1 MSGAVE
7 AVTSFDVGSLLNEFP
22 LDLGSIVTDFGK
34 EFMTSLDITS
44 FQIPSFDVASLGGFG
59 EIGSLAGSASWF
71 DTFNPGAILSSIP
84 SISDFNISSLVS
96 SVPSLSSIKDITS
109 TVTGGLG
116 SITGT
121 VQSISTAVNKL
132 SPIVNVASNALGI
145 QNPLTPI
152 TRAVQQVSGVAG
164 AASGIVNSATG
175 ALTGLTN
182 LNTNNLVAAGASALG
197 INPSTVSAIAN
208 LNTNNLVASGA
219 AALGINPSTV
229 SAIANLNTNNLVSSG
244 AAALGINPSTA
255 SSLTAK
261 ATSLFTTNPTST
273 TAIDVATGL
282 PINTPREVDA
292 YGLGILTDQ
301 ESTQLTKK
309 ATLINSLVD
318 AELPGI
324 KTYNQAIASQTDL
337 ETNLAEIKNSI
348 AGNNKTITDTE
359 KNIEELQA
367 NLQDPDLTRTQ
378 QELLETQLDANY
390 AILAEA
396 TANNAQNQESLNSIS
411 GLVASNQQ
419 IITQTN
425 ASVTNRPQDVAS
437 SQASQFTSAYD
448 PETGQW
454 SVFDNITGTTVQSGL
469 TEQQAILAEQDLNIT
484 NGIGLNTSTTT
495 SDDPY
500 EAARQDAADRLDAA
514 QPSDAEVIAGI
525 NSQTAAL
532 TTQARAQQSI
542 RELRNNKA
550 QASDWRVRLRLAPNS
565 NYLYKAAANQV
576 GILAPLALT
585 DGVIFPYT
593 PSIDTA
599 YKANYDA
606 YDLTH
611 SNYRGYFYKGSYVDA
626 VNVRAQFTAQDTKEA
641 DYLLA
646 VIHFFRSCTKMFYG
660 QDVQRGS
667 PPPLVY
673 LNGYGDYQFSE
684 HPCVV
689 SQFNY
694 TLPPDVDYIRAQSTL
709 QSNTNQL
716 NSRLRNPIANNPLAY
731 SVNRLLNSG
740 LLSGALDFRP
750 TTPGSGNLATGTPTY
765 VPTKMEISI
774 TLLPMQSR
782 AQISNNFSVK
792 EFANGNLLKGGYW

>member
-1 MSGAVE
+1 MSGG
-7 AVTSFDVGSLLNEFP
+7 FDAF
-22 LDLGSIVTDFGK
+22 DLGSIGGSLTSFAADLGSVVTDFGT
-34 EFMTSLDITS
+34 EFMSSFPALDA

-59 EIGSLAGSASWF
+59 QVGSLAGNASWF

-84 SISDFNISSLVS
+84 SVSDFSLSSLTSSLPSLNSIKTAAGAIGLPTTAAGIASGVTKLASNPVALAVAS
-96 SVPSLSSIKDITS
+96 SVTGVPPNLLTSAAGVAGGALTSGSLPSLSS
-109 TVTGGLG
+109 L
-116 SITGT
+116 
-121 VQSISTAVNKL
+121 
-132 SPIVNVASNALGI
+132 ASNPAALAVAASASGI
-145 QNPLTPI
+145 PPNLI
-152 TRAVQQVSGVAG
+152 GSAAGVAG
-164 AASGIVNSATG
+164 SALTTGSLPSLASLASNPAAIATAASVAGISPNISSIAARAVDAN
-175 ALTGLTN
+175 GLTI
-182 LNTNNLVAAGASALG
+182 LNAAETAELTRN
-197 INPSTVSAIAN
+197 INPAF
-208 LNTNNLVASGA
+208 
-219 AALGINPSTV
+219 
-229 SAIANLNTNNLVSSG
+229 VSSLVDPG
-244 AAALGINPSTA
+244 
-255 SSLTAK
+255 
-261 ATSLFTTNPTST
+261 
-273 TAIDVATGL
+273 
-282 PINTPREVDA
+282 TPRE
-292 YGLGILTDQ
+292 IIDQ
-301 ESTQLTKK
+301 VTGEIREF
-309 ATLINSLVD
+309 ADPV
-318 AELPGI
+318 
-324 KTYNQAIASQTDL
+324 
-337 ETNLAEIKNSI
+337 NL
-348 AGNNKTITDTE
+348 
-359 KNIEELQA
+359 
-367 NLQDPDLTRTQ
+367 
-378 QELLETQLDANY
+378 
-390 AILAEA
+390 
-396 TANNAQNQESLNSIS
+396 
-411 GLVASNQQ
+411 SN
-419 IITQTN
+419 
-425 ASVTNRPQDVAS
+425 
-437 SQASQFTSAYD
+437 QASQYTTTYN

-454 SVFDNITGTTVQSGL
+454 DVFDNLTSTTVRSGL
-469 TEQQAILAEQDLNIT
+469 SEQDALLAEQDLNIES
-484 NGIGLNTSTTT
+484 GISLRTTADLT
-495 SDDPY
+495 ETAEDPFEIARLAAISDSENARSPT
-500 EAARQDAADRLDAA
+500 EADVLSA
-514 QPSDAEVIAGI
+514 I

-565 NYLYKAAANQV
+565 SYLYKAPANQV

-740 LLSGALDFRP
+740 LISGALDFRP

-782 AQISNNFSVK
+782 SQISNNFSVK

>member
-1 MSGAVE
+1 MSGGFDAIIDVGFE
-7 AVTSFDVGSLLNEFP
+7 ALGDVTSFAA
-22 LDLGSIVTDFGK
+22 DLGSVVTDFGA
-34 EFMTSLDITS
+34 EFMSSFPALDA

-59 EIGSLAGSASWF
+59 QVGSLAGNASWF
-71 DTFNPGAILSSIP
+71 DTFSPGAILDKIP
-84 SISDFNISSLVS
+84 SVSDFSLGSLTSSL
-96 SVPSLSSIKDITS
+96 PSLSSIKGIAS
-109 TVTGGLG
+109 TVSNDLGG
-116 SITGT
+116 IVKT
-121 VQSISTAVNKL
+121 VQSGVTAINKVAPVVNL
-132 SPIVNVASNALGI
+132 ASSALGI

-152 TRAVQQVSGVAG
+152 TQAARQLSGVAG
-164 AASGIVNSATG
+164 AAAGIAGGVSGITSLASLASNPAAIATVASVAGVPPNLVNSA
-175 ALTGLTN
+175 ARAVDANGLTI
-182 LNTNNLVAAGASALG
+182 LNATETAELTRN
-197 INPSTVSAIAN
+197 INPAFV
-208 LNTNNLVASGA
+208 
-219 AALGINPSTV
+219 
-229 SAIANLNTNNLVSSG
+229 
-244 AAALGINPSTA
+244 
-255 SSLTAK
+255 
-261 ATSLFTTNPTST
+261 
-273 TAIDVATGL
+273 
-282 PINTPREVDA
+282 
-292 YGLGILTDQ
+292 
-301 ESTQLTKK
+301 
-309 ATLINSLVD
+309 NSLVD
-318 AELPGI
+318 PGATREVI
-324 KTYNQAIASQTDL
+324 DQVTGEIREVAAPV
-337 ETNLAEIKNSI
+337 NL
-348 AGNNKTITDTE
+348 
-359 KNIEELQA
+359 
-367 NLQDPDLTRTQ
+367 
-378 QELLETQLDANY
+378 
-390 AILAEA
+390 
-396 TANNAQNQESLNSIS
+396 
-411 GLVASNQQ
+411 SN
-419 IITQTN
+419 
-425 ASVTNRPQDVAS
+425 
-437 SQASQFTSAYD
+437 QASQYTSTYN
-448 PETGQW
+448 PETGKW
-454 SVFDNITGTTVQSGL
+454 DVFDNLTSTTVQSGL
-469 TEQQAILAEQDLNIT
+469 TEQDAIIAEQDLNIT
-484 NGIGLNTSTTT
+484 SGLTLATSTTAEE
-495 SDDPY
+495 DPF
-500 EAARQDAADRLDAA
+500 EKARQDAAAAFDAA
-514 QPSDAEVIAGI
+514 SPTEADVLSAI

-550 QASDWRVRLRLAPNS
+550 QASDWRVRLRLAPGS
-565 NYLYKAAANQV
+565 NYLYKADSKQV

-716 NSRLRNPIANNPLAY
+716 NSRLRNTIANNPLAY
-731 SVNRLLNSG
+731 SVNRMLNSG
-740 LLSGALDFRP
+740 LISGALDFRP
-750 TTPGSGNLATGTPTY
+750 TTPGSGNLANGTPTY

>member
-1 MSGAVE
+1 MSGAVD
-7 AVTSFDVGSLLNEFP
+7 AVASFDFGSIVDIAS
-22 LDLGSIVTDFGK
+22 DLGSIVTDFGT

-44 FQIPSFDVASLGGFG
+44 FDISSFDVSSLGGFG
-59 EIGSLAGSASWF
+59 EIGSFAGSASWF

-84 SISDFNISSLVS
+84 SISDFNISSLTS
-96 SVPSLSSIKDITS
+96 SLPSLSGIKDIAS
-109 TVTGGLG
+109 TVTGGLS

-182 LNTNNLVAAGASALG
+182 LNTNTLVAAGAS
-197 INPSTVSAIAN
+197 
-208 LNTNNLVASGA
+208 
-219 AALGINPSTV
+219 ALGINPSTV

-244 AAALGINPSTA
+244 AAALGINPAAVTSVDRLLNTN
-255 SSLTAK
+255 LTSR
-261 ATSLFTTNPTST
+261 ATDP
-273 TAIDVATGL
+273 
-282 PINTPREVDA
+282 
-292 YGLGILTDQ
+292 YGLGILTDA
-301 ESTQLTKK
+301 ESTALTKK
-309 ATLINSLVD
+309 ATLINSFVD
-318 AELPGI
+318 AELPSI
-324 KTYNQAIASQTDL
+324 KTYNQALASQADL
-337 ETNLAEIKNSI
+337 ESNLAEIQNSI
-348 AGNNKTITDTE
+348 IGNDRVISDAT
-359 KNIEELQA
+359 KNIEEITQ
-367 NLQDPDLTRTQ
+367 NLQDPDLSDAQRAR
-378 QELLETQLDANY
+378 LEEQINANQ
-390 AILAEA
+390 ATLAEA
-396 TANNAQNQESLNSIS
+396 TANNAQNQESLNSIA
-411 GLVASNQQ
+411 GLATSNRQ
-419 IITQTN
+419 IIAQTD
-425 ASVTNRPQDVAS
+425 ASVTNRPQDVVPEAS
-437 SQASQFTSAYD
+437 SQVSQFTSAYD

-454 SVFDNITGTTVQSGL
+454 SVFDNTTGATVQSGL

-484 NGIGLNTSTTT
+484 NGIGLNTTTTT

-500 EAARQDAADRLDAA
+500 EQARLEAEAQFSAATPTDADVLAA
-514 QPSDAEVIAGI
+514 TNAQA
-525 NSQTAAL
+525 AAL
-532 TTQARAQQSI
+532 TTQARAQQAV
-542 RELRNNKA
+542 RALRNNKA

-565 NYLYKAAANQV
+565 NYLYNDPQP
-576 GILAPLALT
+576 GILSALKLT

-593 PSIDTA
+593 PTIDTA

-646 VIHFFRSCTKMFYG
+646 VIHFFRSVTKMFYG
-660 QDVQRGS
+660 QDIQRGS

-673 LNGYGDYQFSE
+673 LNGYGDYQFAE

-709 QSNTNQL
+709 QNSTNQL
-716 NSRLRNPIANNPLAY
+716 NSRLRNTVANNPLAY

-740 LLSGALDFRP
+740 LVSGALDFRP

-774 TLLPMQSR
+774 TLLPIQSR

>member
-1 MSGAVE
+1 MSGGFDAII
-7 AVTSFDVGSLLNEFP
+7 DVGLDALGDVASFFP
-22 LDLGSIVTDFGK
+22 SDLGSIVTDFGT
-34 EFMTSLDITS
+34 EFMSSFPALDA
-44 FQIPSFDVASLGGFG
+44 FQIPTFDVASLGGFG
-59 EIGSLAGSASWF
+59 QIGSLAGSASWF

-84 SISDFNISSLVS
+84 SVSEFNLSSLTS
-96 SVPSLSSIKDITS
+96 SVPSLSSIKGIAS
-109 TVTGGLG
+109 TVSSGLG
-116 SITGT
+116 GITGS

-132 SPIVNVASNALGI
+132 SPIVNVASSALGI

-152 TRAVQQVSGVAG
+152 TQAIQQVSGVGG
-164 AASGIVNSATG
+164 AAAGIVSSASGT
-175 ALTGLTN
+175 LTGLTN
-182 LNTNNLVAAGASALG
+182 LNTNNLILSGAVTG
-197 INPSTVSAIAN
+197 INPDAATSVN
-208 LNTNNLVASGA
+208 RLLNTN
-219 AALGINPSTV
+219 STSNV
-229 SAIANLNTNNLVSSG
+229 T
-244 AAALGINPSTA
+244 
-255 SSLTAK
+255 
-261 ATSLFTTNPTST
+261 
-273 TAIDVATGL
+273 DQ
-282 PINTPREVDA
+282 
-292 YGLGILTDQ
+292 YGLSILSDQ
-301 ESTQLTKK
+301 EATQLIKK
-309 ATLINSLVD
+309 ATLINSLTD
-318 AELPGI
+318 SELPGI
-324 KTYNQAIASQTDL
+324 KTYNQAIESQADL
-337 ETNLAEIKNSI
+337 ESNLAEIQKSI
-348 AGNNKTITDTE
+348 AGNNRVISDAT
-359 KNIEELQA
+359 KNIEEMTQ
-367 NLQDPDLTRTQ
+367 NLQDPDLSSSQRAR
-378 QELLETQLDANY
+378 LEEQINANQVT
-390 AILAEA
+390 LAEA
-396 TANNAQNQESLNSIS
+396 TANNAQNQESLNSIA
-411 GLVASNQQ
+411 GLATNNQQ
-419 IITQTN
+419 IISQTN
-425 ASVTNRPQDVAS
+425 ASVTNAPQDVVPEAS
-437 SQASQFTSAYD
+437 SQFSQFTSAYD
-448 PETGQW
+448 PETSQW
-454 SVFDNITGTTVQSGL
+454 SVFDNTTGTTVQSGL
-469 TEQQAILAEQDLNIT
+469 TEQQAILAEQELNVT
-484 NGIGLNTSTTT
+484 SGLTLATSTVTE
-495 SDDPY
+495 DDPF
-500 EAARQDAADRLDAA
+500 EQARRDAAAAFDAA
-514 QPSDAEVIAGI
+514 GPTEADVQTAI

-532 TTQARAQQSI
+532 TTQARTQQSI

-550 QASDWRVRLRLAPNS
+550 QASDWRVRLRLAPGS
-565 NYLYKAAANQV
+565 NYLYKADSRQL

-626 VNVRAQFTAQDTKEA
+626 VNVRAQFTAQDTTEA

-716 NSRLRNPIANNPLAY
+716 NSRLRNTIANNPLSY
-731 SVNRLLNSG
+731 SVNRMLNSG
-740 LLSGALDFRP
+740 LISGALDFRP
-750 TTPGSGNLATGTPTY
+750 TSVGTGNLATGTPTY